1 MPTTMT
7 GGDAIV
13 AALEANG
20 VSTIFGLPGVQMY
33 PLFDALYRRRHV
45 IRTVGARHEQGCGY
59 MAYGYAQSTGR
70 PAVFTVVPGPGFLN
84 ASAALNTAWSA
95 NAPVFCITGQI
106 PAAFIGKR
114 RGHLHEMPDQLATI
128 RSVVKW
134 AERIERPADAP
145 AVINEAFRQMLSGRR
160 GPVAV
165 EMAWDVLAA
174 SEPVPEAQAAAMD
187 PPPTP
192 DPSAIREA
200 AKLLVSAKRPL
211 IMVGGGAQH
220 ASVEVRALAEEINVP
235 VTSFR
240 GGRGIM
246 PEDHE
251 LGLSSYAASRIFPEV
266 DVLLGIGSR
275 LELPYMRWTKSYL
288 DYDPLGEAPPTLI
301 RIDID
306 PQEMQRLRPHVPVV
320 ADSAAGTTALLE
332 AVRGLG
338 AKPNREIGY
347 IANAKNG
354 AQTAIQKVQ
363 PMVAYLEVIRQ
374 VLPRDGFFVREV
386 NQIGFTSWYAFPV
399 FEPRTYITEAFSGTL
414 GYGFPTALGVKV
426 AHPDKAVICASSD
439 GGFLFA
445 LQELASAAQEKI
457 GVVTLVFNNNS
468 FGNVLRDQQLGFDGR
483 IMGAVLQNP
492 DFVKL
497 AESFGIAGY
506 RVNSPAELKPVLAK
520 ALSENQPVLIEVTI
534 PPGSEVSPW
543 EFVQFKR

>member
-1 MPTTMT
+1 MT

-13 AALEANG
+13 AALVANG

-33 PLFDALYRRRHV
+33 PLFDALYRRKHV

-59 MAYGYAQSTGR
+59 MAYGYAQSTGL
-70 PAVFTVVPGPGFLN
+70 PGVFTVVPGPGFLN
-84 ASAALNTAWSA
+84 ASAALNTAWAA
-95 NAPVFCITGQI
+95 NAPVFCITGQVAT
-106 PAAFIGKR
+106 PFIGKR

-165 EMAWDVLAA
+165 EMAWDVLAS
-174 SEPVPEAQAAAMD
+174 SEPVPESQAAKLDA
-187 PPPTP
+187 PLEPAPA
-192 DPSAIREA
+192 AIEEA
-200 AKLLVSAKRPL
+200 AKLLVAAKRPL
-211 IMVGGGAQH
+211 IMVGSGAQH
-220 ASVEVRALAEEINVP
+220 AWAEVRALAEKLGAP

-251 LGLSSYAASRIFPEV
+251 LGLSNYAASRIFPQV

-275 LELPYMRWTKSYL
+275 LELPYLRWTKSYMEYHNVA
-288 DYDPLGEAPPTLI
+288 DAPPQMI

-306 PQEMQRLRPHVPVV
+306 PEEMQRLRPHVAVV
-320 ADSAAGTTALLE
+320 ADAVTGTKALRE
-332 AVRGLG
+332 AVRAPGVD
-338 AKPNREIGY
+338 RSY
-347 IANAKNG
+347 IAAAKKE
-354 AQTAIQKVQ
+354 AAAAIQKIQ

-386 NQIGFTSWYAFPV
+386 NQIGFASWYAFPV
-399 FEPRTYITEAFSGTL
+399 YEPRTYVTEAFSGTL
-414 GYGFPTALGVKV
+414 GYGFPTALGVKI
-426 AHPDKAVICASSD
+426 AHPDKAVVCASSD

-445 LQELASAAQEKI
+445 VQELATAAQEKI
-457 GVVTLVFNNNS
+457 GLVTLVFNNNA
-468 FGNVLRDQQLGFDGR
+468 FGNVLRDQQLGFGGR
-483 IMGAVLQNP
+483 IMGAQLQNP

-506 RVNSPAELKPVLAK
+506 RVDSPGALQPVLAK
-520 ALSENQPVLIEVTI
+520 ALAENRPALIEVTI
-534 PPGSEVSPW
+534 EQGSEVSPW
-543 EFVQFKR
+543 EFVQFK